1 MNYAEC
7 ITKINNKEKIMQT
20 TNNKDNNN
28 QKKIIEH
35 LIEAGKVLITI
46 IIPTAVNWLF
56 KIVLGKRK

>member
-1 MNYAEC
+1 
-7 ITKINNKEKIMQT
+7 MQT

-46 IIPTAVNWLF
+46 IIPAAVNWLL
-56 KIVLGKRK
+56 KIVLGKRR